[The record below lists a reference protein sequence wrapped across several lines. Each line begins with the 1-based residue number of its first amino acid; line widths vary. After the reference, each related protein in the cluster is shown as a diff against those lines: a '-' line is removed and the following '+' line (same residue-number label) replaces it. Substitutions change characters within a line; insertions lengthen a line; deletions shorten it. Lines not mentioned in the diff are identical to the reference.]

1 VKVSPPKMTNLAKYV
16 LYALPLVSRRFSGLE
31 RIGRIGRTDVQE
43 KTMLSFLKEIKIVR
57 NYMKN

>member
-1 VKVSPPKMTNLAKYV
+1 MTNLAKYV
-16 LYALPLVSRRFSGLE
+16 LYALPLVSRRFSGPE
-31 RIGRIGRTDVQE
+31 RIGRIGRTDVQYSIMQE